1 MKVGD
6 LVISASARDIKLMG
20 IVLKID
26 ESHKMGKHVFP
37 CFVAWNTGE
46 TDWMRKEFLEVISEG
61 R

>member
-6 LVISASARDIKLMG
+6 LVTLDSGRDTALMG
-20 IVLKID
+20 IVTKID
-26 ESHKMGKHVFP
+26 ESHKVGIHTFP

-46 TDWMRKEFLEVISEG
+46 TDWMRKEFLEVVSAN

>member
-6 LVISASARDIKLMG
+6 LVISASARDATLMG

-26 ESHKMGKHVFP
+26 ESHKMGKYVFP